1 MLLSEQAYQRID
13 RELTKFPD
21 DQRRSAIMA
30 ALAIAQEE
38 KGWVSTEVI
47 EDVAA
52 YIGVPP
58 IQVQEVATCY
68 DMVHLQPVGRF
79 TTSLATHFRRAPRA
93 AGRAGVCRQEALGT
107 DGGDTSRDGS

>member
-38 KGWVSTEVI
+38 KGGVSTEVI

-52 YIGVPP
+52 CIGVPP
-58 IQVQEVATCY
+58 IQVQEVATFY
-68 DMVHLQPVGRF
+68 DMFDLQPVGRF
-79 TTSLATHFRRAPRA
+79 TIS
-93 AGRAGVCRQEALGT
+93 VCTNLPFALG
-107 DGGDTSRDGS
+107 DGVGSGEYVVVMIGIRLDM